1 MNDPITLATTP
12 HEDRRGTPDPT
23 APDTPDVPDVPDA
36 PNTQRM
42 RTLLDTAATCRPLEE
57 VTALVSLLKEG
68 GRLPDAGHDALRTA
82 AVTRP
87 VQDVERMVTL
97 LGASPH
103 EGGEADITLR
113 AAAVGRSIE
122 DVALLVTI
130 LGKDEAGA
138 ADRQRRAG
146 PTEQDDEELHH
157 EPEDEP
163 HDERFEEPYE
173 LPYTELYD
181 APYQERHQERQHE
194 RHPERHGQRQHDP
207 RRRAAPVAEPAGSP
221 ALRHVLRWPVALA
234 LLVCG
239 ALHLPNDLTAL
250 PSAAPADFL
259 PLLVALLCLGVGA
272 LVALRD
278 TPGVWR
284 AGAVTGTGVVALHVL
299 GGSAGF
305 DPLAGAVGS
314 TLAWAGVTVVL
325 CAAAGAVL
333 AGLALRNRQEHSA

>member
-12 HEDRRGTPDPT
+12 HEDRRGTPDST
-23 APDTPDVPDVPDA
+23 APDAPDA

-42 RTLLDTAATCRPLEE
+42 RTLLDAAATCRPLEE

-68 GRLPDAGHDALRTA
+68 DGRLPDAGHDALRTA

-87 VQDVERMVTL
+87 VQDVQRMVAL
-97 LGASPH
+97 LGESPH
-103 EGGEADITLR
+103 EVVEADITLR

-146 PTEQDDEELHH
+146 PSEQDDEERHH
-157 EPEDEP
+157 EPDEEP
-163 HDERFEEPYE
+163 YDERFEEPYE

-181 APYQERHQERQHE
+181 APYQDRQQE
-194 RHPERHGQRQHDP
+194 RHPVRQQDP
-207 RRRAAPVAEPAGSP
+207 RRRAAPVAAPAGSA

-234 LLVCG
+234 LLVTG

-259 PLLVALLCLGVGA
+259 PLLVAVLCLGVGA

-333 AGLALRNRQEHSA
+333 AGLALRNRQENAA

>member
-12 HEDRRGTPDPT
+12 HEDRRGTPDST
-23 APDTPDVPDVPDA
+23 APDAPDA

-68 GRLPDAGHDALRTA
+68 GRLPDAGHEALRTA
-82 AVTRP
+82 AVARP
-87 VQDVERMVTL
+87 VQDVQRMVAL
-97 LGASPH
+97 LGESPH
-103 EGGEADITLR
+103 EVVEADITLR

-130 LGKDEAGA
+130 LGKDEPGT

-146 PTEQDDEELHH
+146 PPGAPEPDDDERHP

-163 HDERFEEPYE
+163 YDERFDEPYE
-173 LPYTELYD
+173 LPYRELYD
-181 APYQERHQERQHE
+181 APYQERHPQ
-194 RHPERHGQRQHDP
+194 P
-207 RRRAAPVAEPAGSP
+207 RRRSAPVEEPAGSP

-234 LLVCG
+234 LLVSG
-239 ALHLPNDLTAL
+239 ALHLPADLTAL

-259 PLLVALLCLGVGA
+259 PLLVTVLCLGTGA

-305 DPLAGAVGS
+305 DPLAGSVGA

-333 AGLALRNRQEHSA
+333 AGLALRNRQENSA